1 MILIYAFIF
10 GVLVDLLITI
20 IDRREDRWNG

>member
-1 MILIYAFIF
+1 MILFYAFIF

-20 IDRREDRWNG
+20 IDRRDDRWNG

>member
-20 IDRREDRWNG
+20 IGRRGDRWNG

>member
-20 IDRREDRWNG
+20 LDRRDDRWNG